1 MYHPDGQLARAN
13 YGGKSEEFL
22 WDGLALIHRNDEHFI
37 NEPHVGGG
45 NPVVSSKGTSYFNDI
60 LGTTV
65 GFKSNGKYSAAALT
79 AFGERLDNVD
89 STSPAIRSLGEGW
102 FTGKPF
108 VAGLGHAFLM
118 RNYRAT
124 LGKWQT
130 SDPLGYP
137 DGWNQLAYCNNGVIC
152 NADILGAS
160 TVLVCDLTSERVINN
175 VGQLTI
181 GGNVVNQTGDQ
192 NGSHEIAT
200 SYTKTSDYKLTMYI
214 YLAINVNG
222 LESARWASGS
232 IAQYNEHQGSEF
244 DSTLTNVKEA
254 VVAHELGHAS
264 YVLGTM
270 RALMQT
276 ELDVLEQQWRSSGE
290 GLDWITDAK
299 IDALYDRVYER
310 CVAALSNAAN
320 PSTINWFESSREW
333 INIKDGTLDH
343 VWKWRKE

>member
-1 MYHPDGQLARAN
+1 
-13 YGGKSEEFL
+13 
-22 WDGLALIHRNDEHFI
+22 
-37 NEPHVGGG
+37 
-45 NPVVSSKGTSYFNDI
+45 
-60 LGTTV
+60 
-65 GFKSNGKYSAAALT
+65 
-79 AFGERLDNVD
+79 
-89 STSPAIRSLGEGW
+89 
-102 FTGKPF
+102 
-108 VAGLGHAFLM
+108 M
-118 RNYRAT
+118 RNYRAD
-124 LGKWQT
+124 LAKWQT
-130 SDPLGYP
+130 ADPMGYP
-137 DGWNQLAYCNNGVIC
+137 DGWNQLAYCGNGVIC

-160 TVLVCDLTSERVINN
+160 TVLVCDLASGRVINN

-192 NGSHEIAT
+192 NGSHQIAT

-232 IAQYNEHQGSEF
+232 IAEYTDHQGSEF
-244 DSTLTNVKEA
+244 DSTLTSVKEA
-254 VVAHELGHAS
+254 IVAHELGHAS

-290 GLDWITDAK
+290 GLDWVTDTK
-299 IDALYDRVYER
+299 IDTLYNQVYGR

-320 PSTINWFESSREW
+320 PPTINWFESSREW
-333 INIKDGTLDH
+333 IKIKDGTRDH